1 MKIFSYLILKFTSS
15 SIQPRNFSVT
25 KFRVINN
32 LFHQVY
38 LMVRRRRRNYYERDG
53 NVPRYQMD
61 IEREQLLEE
70 EEQWE
75 QECEKLIAG
84 GTEFDKVN

>member
-1 MKIFSYLILKFTSS
+1 
-15 SIQPRNFSVT
+15 
-25 KFRVINN
+25 
-32 LFHQVY
+32 
-38 LMVRRRRRNYYERDG
+38 MVRRRRRNYYERDG